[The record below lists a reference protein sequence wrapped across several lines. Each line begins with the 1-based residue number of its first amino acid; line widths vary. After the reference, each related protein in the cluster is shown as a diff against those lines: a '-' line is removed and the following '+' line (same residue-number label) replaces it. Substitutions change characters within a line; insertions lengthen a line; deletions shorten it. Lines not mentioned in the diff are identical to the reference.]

1 MQLTKN
7 IPLLIAFLSFLF
19 LLINNE
25 SSYGNTNEET
35 PPYEKIFTD
44 GGYKTVDVALDEFEK
59 HFNQQ
64 LKLPLRV
71 PPLSFTHQFGR
82 FSNLDGE
89 MNDTLEVKFIS
100 DQFPE
105 NHFKIDI
112 RPLQHKIDFS
122 DKPITKTFKLNNGI
136 TALYAD
142 NLIRGFNLLIF
153 ERDDWQYM
161 FSINK
166 KIADEVTPEILVQI
180 ANSIDY

>member
-1 MQLTKN
+1 MNLNKKMLLTG
-7 IPLLIAFLSFLF
+7 LLSFLVF
-19 LLINNE
+19 GLNNE
-25 SSYGNTNEET
+25 HSYGNTNEK
-35 PPYEKIFTD
+35 PPSYEVIFTEV
-44 GGYKTVDVALDEFEK
+44 GYKTVNVALDEFEK

-71 PPLSFTHQFGR
+71 PPISFTHQFGR
-82 FSNLDGE
+82 FSNLEGE

-153 ERDDWQYM
+153 ERDGWQYM

-166 KIADEVTPEILVQI
+166 KIANEVTPEILVQI

>member
-1 MQLTKN
+1 MNKK
-7 IPLLIAFLSFLF
+7 ILIIGLLSFLVF
-19 LLINNE
+19 GFNNE
-25 SSYGNTNEET
+25 HSYGNTNEEFLT
-35 PPYEKIFTD
+35 GI
-44 GGYKTVDVALDEFEK
+44 GYKSVNAALEEFEQ

-71 PPLSFTHQFGR
+71 PPISFTHQFAR

-89 MNDTLEVKFIS
+89 MNDTFEVKFIS

-105 NHFKIDI
+105 NHFKIDV

-122 DKPITKTFKLNNGI
+122 NKPIPKTFELNNKV

-142 NLIRGFNLLIF
+142 NLVRGFNLFIF
-153 ERDDWQYM
+153 ERDGWQYM
-161 FSINK
+161 FSIDK
-166 KIADEVTPEILVQI
+166 KVANTVTPEILVQI